1 MTQEGAPSAVT
12 RARYRRRDCG
22 RRRCQTGRSRR
33 SHSRC
38 QTACVSSFPHRSL
51 AGGFLLSFASSL
63 LPLGHAA
70 PKMRGPAERREAYY
84 LSCRARRARRHAC
97 EAWGVPRK
105 TGTPPLG
112 APPWRCRP
120 RNRSG
125 PGTMRDPA
133 SRLLTASH
141 CSWRATAPGVF
152 VSAVYE
158 PRSTP
163 LPAPPAGS
171 SPETPLMSE
180 DGESYTIY
188 SLRSQTINSNCSRQ
202 GRATF
207 AVLRLVRMTVSFATR
222 EHRGIPSVR
231 T

>member
-1 MTQEGAPSAVT
+1 MRRHLDLMTQEGAPSAVT

-125 PGTMRDPA
+125 PGIYLRIRPEGCPRPA
-133 SRLLTASH
+133 IAHGGLRPRAFRSRLYGPL
-141 CSWRATAPGVF
+141 
-152 VSAVYE
+152 
-158 PRSTP
+158 STP

-180 DGESYTIY
+180 DGDSI
-188 SLRSQTINSNCSRQ
+188 LHPRIVVNR
-202 GRATF
+202 
-207 AVLRLVRMTVSFATR
+207 
-222 EHRGIPSVR
+222 
-231 T
+231 